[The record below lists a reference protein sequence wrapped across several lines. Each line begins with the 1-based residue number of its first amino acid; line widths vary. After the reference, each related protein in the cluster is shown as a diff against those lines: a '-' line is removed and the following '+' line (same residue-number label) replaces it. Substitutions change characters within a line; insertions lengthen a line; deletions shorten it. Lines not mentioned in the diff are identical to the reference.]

1 MSTTTKNET
10 KAYQRLRDIAEAH
23 GYRMSF
29 ERKGY
34 RFGAWIVE
42 RGETRKVFRSN
53 SSGYPELDELY
64 VPKIARPQ
72 HYLDYTHQLVPGAE
86 SKFLRLVEQP
96 DSWPRM

>member
-34 RFGAWIVE
+34 LSLPFSQSE
-42 RGETRKVFRSN
+42 RSN
-53 SSGYPELDELY
+53 MNNTDIITHL
-64 VPKIARPQ
+64 ARRGFPMRAN
-72 HYLDYTHQLVPGAE
+72 LA
-86 SKFLRLVEQP
+86 R
-96 DSWPRM
+96 